1 MRIITC
7 NFVWYLRFDS
17 ALQLKTVVITSG
29 NEMLQRYPHLIFTMC
44 ITQAYLYLI
53 YHSSSLTALINLFDM
68 ITDLCMMTLIK
79 LWL

>member
-7 NFVWYLRFDS
+7 NFMGYLRFDS
-17 ALQLKTVVITSG
+17 ALQLETVVITSG
-29 NEMLQRYPHLIFTMC
+29 NEMLQRYSHLVFTMC

-53 YHSSSLTALINLFDM
+53 YHSSSVTALTNLFDV
-68 ITDLCMMTLIK
+68 ITDLCMITLIK

>member
-1 MRIITC
+1 
-7 NFVWYLRFDS
+7 
-17 ALQLKTVVITSG
+17 
-29 NEMLQRYPHLIFTMC
+29 MLQRYSHLVLTMC

-53 YHSSSLTALINLFDM
+53 YHSSSVAALTNLFDV